1 MSYRYESPA
10 IFILGP
16 SAVGKTSLSLE
27 LARQFPIEVVSVDS
41 AMVFKGMDIGTCKPT
56 ASEQK
61 IVNHHLIDVIE
72 PDKTFNAGIF
82 LEHVEQSLEKIVKNK
97 KIPLF
102 VGGSMMFHK
111 LLLEGIHDFPT
122 DKGIRIEI
130 DEMKKN
136 NGQKGLV
143 EELKEVDP
151 ETYNTI
157 DIKNSRRVERAL
169 EIIKIT
175 KTKLS
180 ELKRQP
186 SRKILNKDHCLLLGL
201 SGSKEI
207 LDTNAEDRI
216 KKIIK
221 EGFLEELENLVNSY
235 KLTSVS
241 HSMNSINYK
250 QFLPHLNGSIPLDEA
265 CNDALQATK
274 KLIKTQLTWMKKFE
288 LNYVKNTSDQ
298 NDSNL
303 FSDTINTYLRSLNK

>member
-10 IFILGP
+10 IFLLGP

-56 ASEQK
+56 ASEQE

-72 PDKTFNAGIF
+72 PDKKFNAGIF
-82 LEHVEQSLEKIVKNK
+82 LEHVEQSLEEIVKNK

-122 DKGIRIEI
+122 DKGIRTEI

-136 NGQKGLV
+136 NGQKALV

-151 ETYNTI
+151 ETYDTI

>member
-1 MSYRYESPA
+1 
-10 IFILGP
+10 
-16 SAVGKTSLSLE
+16 
-27 LARQFPIEVVSVDS
+27 
-41 AMVFKGMDIGTCKPT
+41 
-56 ASEQK
+56 
-61 IVNHHLIDVIE
+61 
-72 PDKTFNAGIF
+72 
-82 LEHVEQSLEKIVKNK
+82 
-97 KIPLF
+97 
-102 VGGSMMFHK
+102 
-111 LLLEGIHDFPT
+111 
-122 DKGIRIEI
+122 
-130 DEMKKN
+130 
-136 NGQKGLV
+136 LV

-151 ETYNTI
+151 ETYDTI

-180 ELKRQP
+180 DLKRQP
-186 SRKILNKDHCLLLGL
+186 LRKILNKDHCLLLGM

-207 LDTNAEDRI
+207 LDNNAEVRI
-216 KKIIK
+216 KKIIE

-250 QFLPHLNGSIPLDEA
+250 QFLPYLNGSMPLEKA

-288 LNYVKNTSDQ
+288 LNYIKNTSDQ

>member
-1 MSYRYESPA
+1 
-10 IFILGP
+10 
-16 SAVGKTSLSLE
+16 
-27 LARQFPIEVVSVDS
+27 
-41 AMVFKGMDIGTCKPT
+41 
-56 ASEQK
+56 
-61 IVNHHLIDVIE
+61 
-72 PDKTFNAGIF
+72 
-82 LEHVEQSLEKIVKNK
+82 
-97 KIPLF
+97 
-102 VGGSMMFHK
+102 MMFHK

-122 DKGIRIEI
+122 DKGIRTEI

-151 ETYNTI
+151 ETYDTI

-250 QFLPHLNGSIPLDEA
+250 QFLPHLNGSITLDEA

-303 FSDTINTYLRSLNK
+303 FSDTINTYLRSFNK

>member
-10 IFILGP
+10 IFLLGP

-72 PDKTFNAGIF
+72 PDKNFNAGIF
-82 LEHVEQSLEKIVKNK
+82 LEHVEQSLEEIVKNK

-111 LLLEGIHDFPT
+111 LLLEGIHDFPN
-122 DKGIRIEI
+122 DKGIRTEI

-136 NGQKGLV
+136 NGQKGLI
-143 EELKEVDP
+143 EELKKVDP
-151 ETYNTI
+151 ETHNTI

-250 QFLPHLNGSIPLDEA
+250 QFLPHLNGSITLDEA

>member
-10 IFILGP
+10 IFLLGP

-72 PDKTFNAGIF
+72 PDKNFNAGIF
-82 LEHVEQSLEKIVKNK
+82 LEHVEQSLEEIVKNK

-122 DKGIRIEI
+122 DKGIRTEI

-136 NGQKGLV
+136 NGQKALV

-151 ETYNTI
+151 ETYDTI

-186 SRKILNKDHCLLLGL
+186 SRKILNKEHCLLLGL

>member
-1 MSYRYESPA
+1 MSYRYDLPA
-10 IFILGP
+10 IFLLGP

-72 PDKTFNAGIF
+72 PDKNFNAGIF
-82 LEHVEQSLEKIVKNK
+82 LEHVEQSLEEIVKNK

-122 DKGIRIEI
+122 DKGIRTEI

-136 NGQKGLV
+136 NGQKALV

-151 ETYNTI
+151 ETYDTI

>member
-1 MSYRYESPA
+1 MSYRYDLPA
-10 IFILGP
+10 IFLMGP

-27 LARQFPIEVVSVDS
+27 LARQFPIEIVSVDS

-61 IVNHHLIDVIE
+61 IVKHHLIDVIE
-72 PDKTFNAGIF
+72 PDKNFNAGIF
-82 LEHVEQSLEKIVKNK
+82 LEHVEQSLEKIAKKK

-111 LLLEGIHDFPT
+111 LLLEGIHDFPN
-122 DKGIRIEI
+122 DKGIRTEI

-136 NGQKGLV
+136 NGQKGLI
-143 EELKEVDP
+143 EELKKVDP

-180 ELKRQP
+180 DLKRQP
-186 SRKILNKDHCLLLGL
+186 SRKILNKDHCLLLGM

-207 LDTNAEDRI
+207 LDTNDEVRI

-250 QFLPHLNGSIPLDEA
+250 QFLPHLNGSITLDEA

>member
-10 IFILGP
+10 IFLLGP

-72 PDKTFNAGIF
+72 PDKNFNAGIF
-82 LEHVEQSLEKIVKNK
+82 LEHVEQSLEEIVKNK

-122 DKGIRIEI
+122 DKGIRTEI

-136 NGQKGLV
+136 NGQKALV

-207 LDTNAEDRI
+207 LDTNAEHRI

-288 LNYVKNTSDQ
+288 LNYVENTSDQ

>member
-10 IFILGP
+10 IFLLGP

-72 PDKTFNAGIF
+72 PDKNFNAGIF
-82 LEHVEQSLEKIVKNK
+82 LEHVEQSLEEIVKNK

-122 DKGIRIEI
+122 DKGIRTEI

-136 NGQKGLV
+136 NGQKALV

-151 ETYNTI
+151 ETYDTI

-221 EGFLEELENLVNSY
+221 AGFLEELENLVNSY

>member
-1 MSYRYESPA
+1 MSYKYDLPA
-10 IFILGP
+10 IFLLGP

-27 LARQFPIEVVSVDS
+27 LADQFPLEVISVDS

-61 IVNHHLIDVIE
+61 SVKHHLIDIIE
-72 PDKTFNAGIF
+72 PDKNFNAGIF
-82 LEHVEQSLEKIVKNK
+82 LTHVQQSLLKIAEND

-122 DKGIRIEI
+122 NKVIRTEI
-130 DEMKKN
+130 DEIKTKK
-136 NGQKGLV
+136 GQKALV
-143 EELKEVDP
+143 EELKKVDP

-180 ELKRQP
+180 ELKREP
-186 SRKILNKDHCLLLGL
+186 SRTILNKDDCLLLGM
-201 SGSKEI
+201 SDAKET

-216 KKIIK
+216 KKIVNA
-221 EGFLEELENLVNSY
+221 GFLKELENLVITY

-250 QFLPHLNGSIPLDEA
+250 QFLPHLEGTISLNEA
-265 CNDALQATK
+265 CGDALQATK

-288 LNYVKNTSDQ
+288 LNYAGNVLDE

-303 FSDTINTYLRSLNK
+303 FSDTINTYLRSFNK

>member
-10 IFILGP
+10 IFLLGP

-72 PDKTFNAGIF
+72 PDKNFNAGIF
-82 LEHVEQSLEKIVKNK
+82 LEHVEQSLEEVVKNK

-102 VGGSMMFHK
+102 DGGSMMFHK

-122 DKGIRIEI
+122 DKGIRTEI

-136 NGQKGLV
+136 NGQKALV

-151 ETYNTI
+151 ETYDTI

-180 ELKRQP
+180 ELKKQP

-250 QFLPHLNGSIPLDEA
+250 QFLPHLNGSITLDEA

>member
-1 MSYRYESPA
+1 MSYRYDLPA
-10 IFILGP
+10 IFLLGP

-27 LARQFPIEVVSVDS
+27 LARQFPIEIVSVDS

-61 IVNHHLIDVIE
+61 IVKHHLIDVIE
-72 PDKTFNAGIF
+72 PDKNFNAGIF
-82 LEHVEQSLEKIVKNK
+82 LEHVEQSLEKIAKKK

-111 LLLEGIHDFPT
+111 LLLEGIHDFPN
-122 DKGIRIEI
+122 DKGIRTEI

-136 NGQKGLV
+136 NGQKGLI
-143 EELKEVDP
+143 EELKKVDP

-180 ELKRQP
+180 DLKRQP
-186 SRKILNKDHCLLLGL
+186 SRKILNKDQCLLLGM

-207 LDTNAEDRI
+207 LDANAEDRI
-216 KKIIK
+216 RKIIK

-250 QFLPHLNGSIPLDEA
+250 QFLPHLNGSITLDEA

>member
-10 IFILGP
+10 IFLLGP

-72 PDKTFNAGIF
+72 PDKNFNAGIF
-82 LEHVEQSLEKIVKNK
+82 LEHVEQSLEEIVKNK

-122 DKGIRIEI
+122 DKGIRTEI

-136 NGQKGLV
+136 NGQKALV

-151 ETYNTI
+151 ETYDTI

>member
-72 PDKTFNAGIF
+72 PDKNFNAGIF

-122 DKGIRIEI
+122 DKGIRTEI

-143 EELKEVDP
+143 EELKKVDP
-151 ETYNTI
+151 ETYDTI

>member
-1 MSYRYESPA
+1 MNYRYESPA
-10 IFILGP
+10 IFLLGP

-72 PDKTFNAGIF
+72 PDKNFNAGIF
-82 LEHVEQSLEKIVKNK
+82 LEHVEQSLEEIVKNK

-122 DKGIRIEI
+122 DKGIRTEI

-136 NGQKGLV
+136 NGQKALV

-151 ETYNTI
+151 ETYDTI

>member
-1 MSYRYESPA
+1 MSYRYDLPA
-10 IFILGP
+10 IFLLGP

-61 IVNHHLIDVIE
+61 IVKHHLIDVIE
-72 PDKTFNAGIF
+72 PDKNFNAGIF
-82 LEHVEQSLEKIVKNK
+82 LEHVEQSLEKIAKKK

-111 LLLEGIHDFPT
+111 LLLEGIHDFPN
-122 DKGIRIEI
+122 DKGIRTEI

-136 NGQKGLV
+136 NGQKGLI
-143 EELKEVDP
+143 EELKKVDP

-250 QFLPHLNGSIPLDEA
+250 QFLPHLNGSITLDEA

>member
-10 IFILGP
+10 IFLLGP

-72 PDKTFNAGIF
+72 PDKNFNAGIF

-122 DKGIRIEI
+122 DKGIRTEI

-136 NGQKGLV
+136 NGQKALV

-151 ETYNTI
+151 ETYDTI

>member
-1 MSYRYESPA
+1 MSYRYELPA
-10 IFILGP
+10 IFLLGP
-16 SAVGKTSLSLE
+16 SAVGKTSLSLD

-72 PDKTFNAGIF
+72 PDKNFNAGIF
-82 LEHVEQSLEKIVKNK
+82 LEHVEQSLEEIVKNK

-122 DKGIRIEI
+122 DKGIRTEI

-136 NGQKGLV
+136 NGQKALV

-151 ETYNTI
+151 ETYDTI

>member
-1 MSYRYESPA
+1 MSYRYDLPA
-10 IFILGP
+10 IFLMGP

-27 LARQFPIEVVSVDS
+27 LARQFPIEIVSVDS

-61 IVNHHLIDVIE
+61 IVKHHLIDVIE
-72 PDKTFNAGIF
+72 PDKNFNAGIF
-82 LEHVEQSLEKIVKNK
+82 LEHVEQSLEKIAKKK

-111 LLLEGIHDFPT
+111 LLLEGIHDFPN
-122 DKGIRIEI
+122 DKGIRTEI

-136 NGQKGLV
+136 NGQKGLI
-143 EELKEVDP
+143 EELKKVDP

-250 QFLPHLNGSIPLDEA
+250 QFLPHLNGSITLDEA

>member
-1 MSYRYESPA
+1 MSYRYDLPA
-10 IFILGP
+10 IFLMGP

-27 LARQFPIEVVSVDS
+27 LARQFPIEIVSVDS

-61 IVNHHLIDVIE
+61 IVKHHLIDVIE
-72 PDKTFNAGIF
+72 PDKNFNAGIF
-82 LEHVEQSLEKIVKNK
+82 LEHVEQSLEKIAKKK

-111 LLLEGIHDFPT
+111 LLLEGIHDFPN
-122 DKGIRIEI
+122 DKGIRTEI

-136 NGQKGLV
+136 NGQKGLI
-143 EELKEVDP
+143 EELKKVDP

-180 ELKRQP
+180 DLKRQP
-186 SRKILNKDHCLLLGL
+186 SRKILNKDHCLLLGM

-207 LDTNAEDRI
+207 LDTNAEVRI
-216 KKIIK
+216 KKIIN

-250 QFLPHLNGSIPLDEA
+250 QFFPHLNGSITLDEA

>member
-1 MSYRYESPA
+1 MSYRYDLPA
-10 IFILGP
+10 IFLLGP

-27 LARQFPIEVVSVDS
+27 LARQFPIEIVSVDS

-61 IVNHHLIDVIE
+61 IVKHHLIDVIE
-72 PDKTFNAGIF
+72 PDKNFNAGIY

-111 LLLEGIHDFPT
+111 LLLEGIHDFPN
-122 DKGIRIEI
+122 DKGIRTEI

-136 NGQKGLV
+136 NGQKGLI
-143 EELKEVDP
+143 EELKKVDP

-180 ELKRQP
+180 DLKRQP
-186 SRKILNKDHCLLLGL
+186 SRKILNKDHCLLLGM

-207 LDTNAEDRI
+207 LDTNAEVRI

-250 QFLPHLNGSIPLDEA
+250 QFLPHLNGSITLDEA